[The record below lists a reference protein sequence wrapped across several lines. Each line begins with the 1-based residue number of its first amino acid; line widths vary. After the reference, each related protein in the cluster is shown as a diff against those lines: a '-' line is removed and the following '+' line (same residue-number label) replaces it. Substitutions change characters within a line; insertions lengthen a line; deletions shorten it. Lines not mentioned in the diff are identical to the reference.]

1 MNNSPV
7 KSELYVALE
16 MVELTQF
23 LPFTKF
29 LLEHHSLCSFDKP
42 YQIVN
47 FCSDKYLTL
56 NELLKLCKPQS
67 KVAIPCPK
75 FILRLDKRG
84 HLLLVDHKVKPA
96 FLLKQGFKFS

>member
-29 LLEHHSLCSFDKP
+29 YRP
-42 YQIVN
+42 M
-47 FCSDKYLTL
+47 SDS
-56 NELLKLCKPQS
+56 LKL
-67 KVAIPCPK
+67 
-75 FILRLDKRG
+75 FIFNHFFLTDLI
-84 HLLLVDHKVKPA
+84 VK
-96 FLLKQGFKFS
+96 

>member
-29 LLEHHSLCSFDKP
+29 VHILKKINRLFIIIFE
-42 YQIVN
+42 N
-47 FCSDKYLTL
+47 FFYLFSVK
-56 NELLKLCKPQS
+56 LK
-67 KVAIPCPK
+67 
-75 FILRLDKRG
+75 
-84 HLLLVDHKVKPA
+84 KVKNHIQLIQLI
-96 FLLKQGFKFS
+96 FD

>member
-29 LLEHHSLCSFDKP
+29 KVIKRVAYGFRDLE
-42 YQIVN
+42 YYI
-47 FCSDKYLTL
+47 
-56 NELLKLCKPQS
+56 LKLHQALS
-67 KVAIPCPK
+67 
-75 FILRLDKRG
+75 
-84 HLLLVDHKVKPA
+84 VDREST
-96 FLLKQGFKFS
+96 LKACTL

>member
-29 LLEHHSLCSFDKP
+29 SKLF
-42 YQIVN
+42 
-47 FCSDKYLTL
+47 
-56 NELLKLCKPQS
+56 ELLN
-67 KVAIPCPK
+67 PK
-75 FILRLDKRG
+75 FSDLYLITR
-84 HLLLVDHKVKPA
+84 
-96 FLLKQGFKFS
+96 S

>member
-29 LLEHHSLCSFDKP
+29 VIIMTVSILLSIAYKKLENKFL
-42 YQIVN
+42 
-47 FCSDKYLTL
+47 KYR
-56 NELLKLCKPQS
+56 N
-67 KVAIPCPK
+67 
-75 FILRLDKRG
+75 
-84 HLLLVDHKVKPA
+84 
-96 FLLKQGFKFS
+96 

>member
-29 LLEHHSLCSFDKP
+29 MKVLNKKLE
-42 YQIVN
+42 N
-47 FCSDKYLTL
+47 
-56 NELLKLCKPQS
+56 
-67 KVAIPCPK
+67 
-75 FILRLDKRG
+75 IL
-84 HLLLVDHKVKPA
+84 A
-96 FLLKQGFKFS
+96 